1 MKTTTLEECEETTPI
16 TDKKQEDHV
25 PKPTESIGN
34 KASTNVQGN

>member
-1 MKTTTLEECEETTPI
+1 MKTITVEECEETAPI

-34 KASTNVQGN
+34 NAFTNVKVN